1 MGILAWTTLLPL
13 LGAVLVMLV
22 PKEEEVIHRGIGF
35 FTALCTF
42 VVSLLILSD
51 FDAAQAGF
59 QLQVKQAW
67 VPALGINFH
76 LGVDGISLWLVLL
89 TTFMVPV
96 TLFSPQAIGLRN
108 VRVREF
114 TICMLVM
121 ETGMIGAFLAIDLF
135 VFYVF
140 WELMLVP
147 MYFIIG
153 IWGGER
159 RLYASIKFV
168 IYTLI
173 GSLLMLA
180 AILFMY
186 VQVHTLTS
194 TWTFDY
200 ATWASLSLPEF
211 PQLLC
216 FGAFALAFMIK
227 VPLFPLHTWL
237 PDAHVEAPTG
247 GSVILAAVML
257 KFGAYGFMRFAMT
270 FFPLATWETAPAIAI
285 LSVIGIIF
293 GALMAYVQDDVK
305 KLVAYSS
312 VSHLGFVVLG
322 LLTLNAQGIQGGIF
336 QMLAHGISTG
346 GLFLGVGLLYER
358 RHTRRLDDFGGL
370 WKQMPV
376 FSALFLVIVLASVGL
391 PGLCGFVGEFLSLV
405 GTFTAEK
412 GWVAMGLPRDRMF
425 LNPMLMGTLSATA
438 VILAAMYLLT
448 MYQKI
453 FFGAYRPPHAAHA
466 AHGGPHGV
474 KDEPDRDVHGRET
487 WVFATVVLAAFVM
500 GVYPQ
505 PILARTEAS
514 VKAFMTSFQQ
524 RLNDAARNP
533 EAPARFFPALPPKPA
548 APEGSP
554 GAAPPAGAAA
564 PAPPAGAPGGA
575 ANPNP
580 TPTPAPHAPHP
591 PGAH

>member
-1 MGILAWTTLLPL
+1 
-13 LGAVLVMLV
+13 MLV
-22 PKEEEVIHRGIGF
+22 PKEEESIHRGIGF
-35 FTALCTF
+35 LVALVTF
-42 VVSLLILSD
+42 VVSLFILRD

-59 QLQVKQAW
+59 QLEVNRPW
-67 VPALGINFH
+67 VPSLGINFH

-89 TTFMVPV
+89 TTLMMPL

-114 TICMLVM
+114 TVAMLVM
-121 ETGMIGAFLAIDLF
+121 ETGMIGAFLAVDLF
-135 VFYVF
+135 LFYVF
-140 WELMLVP
+140 WELMLIP

-180 AILFMY
+180 AILYLY
-186 VQVHTLTS
+186 VQAHALTGS
-194 TWTFDY
+194 WTFDY
-200 ATWASLSLPEF
+200 ATYAALILPEQ
-211 PQLLC
+211 PQMLC
-216 FGAFALAFMIK
+216 FAAFALAFMIK

-257 KFGAYGFMRFAMT
+257 KFGAYGFLRFAMA
-270 FFPLATWETAPAIAI
+270 FFPLATWEAAPTIAI

-346 GLFLGVGLLYER
+346 GLFLGVGVLYER

-370 WKQMPV
+370 WKQMPRV
-376 FSALFLVIVLASVGL
+376 RGAVPDHRARLGGPAGSVRL
-391 PGLCGFVGEFLSLV
+391 RRRVPGADGHV
-405 GTFTAEK
+405 
-412 GWVAMGLPRDRMF
+412 
-425 LNPMLMGTLSATA
+425 
-438 VILAAMYLLT
+438 
-448 MYQKI
+448 
-453 FFGAYRPPHAAHA
+453 
-466 AHGGPHGV
+466 HGGQGL
-474 KDEPDRDVHGRET
+474 G
-487 WVFATVVLAAFVM
+487 
-500 GVYPQ
+500 
-505 PILARTEAS
+505 
-514 VKAFMTSFQQ
+514 
-524 RLNDAARNP
+524 
-533 EAPARFFPALPPKPA
+533 PAR
-548 APEGSP
+548 GCR
-554 GAAPPAGAAA
+554 AGACSSR
-564 PAPPAGAPGGA
+564 PC
-575 ANPNP
+575 
-580 TPTPAPHAPHP
+580 
-591 PGAH
+591 